1 MTDTT
6 RRTARTSL
14 EGIVSVILWLGVALP
29 VALSEVG
36 VDPLSVP
43 GLATFLLILAV
54 VTRLAQTAPIDKVLT
69 AVDLGRAPKHR
80 AGDPPLTPA

>member
-1 MTDTT
+1 MTDTN
-6 RRTARTSL
+6 RRTVRTLL
-14 EGIVSVILWLGVALP
+14 EGVVSVILWLGVALP
-29 VALSEVG
+29 VALSEAG
-36 VDPLSVP
+36 VDATSVP
-43 GLATFLLILAV
+43 GLAALLVILAV